1 MPQAVLTRFCK
12 MESLSVANTSF
23 ALNLFSKIKET
34 KETNNI
40 FYSPLSISSAL
51 AMVYLGAA
59 GNTATQMSEVLC
71 FNKPVEPK
79 PVQPVAVTLAQ
90 QQTQTFEIP
99 AALQKILQQKKS
111 TGDIHDSFNKLMSEL
126 NKAEAPYSLSLA
138 NRLYGQ
144 KTYEFVEKFLRDTK
158 TYYNAKLE
166 TVDFQS
172 NAEAERVKINKWVEK
187 QTQEKIKDL
196 LKEGNIDNSTILVL
210 VNAIYFKGNWATQF
224 KVENT
229 KERPFRLNKRDTKPV
244 QMMKQ
249 KAKFPLTF
257 IADLRCRILEM
268 PYNGKE
274 LSMLILL
281 PDSIEDD
288 TTGLEKLEQ
297 ALTYENFMEWTRP
310 DMMDRVEVEVSL
322 PRFKLEESYDMKDL
336 LISMGMVDAFSLDRC
351 DFSRMSPSNNLVLS
365 KVVHKSFVDVNEE
378 GTEAAAAT
386 AAIMMLRCAPIPP
399 EAFVADHPFLFF
411 IQHTPTRSL
420 LFCGRYSSP

>member
-34 KETNNI
+34 NETNNI

-59 GNTATQMSEVLC
+59 GNTATQMS
-71 FNKPVEPK
+71 
-79 PVQPVAVTLAQ
+79 
-90 QQTQTFEIP
+90 
-99 AALQKILQQKKS
+99 
-111 TGDIHDSFNKLMSEL
+111 
-126 NKAEAPYSLSLA
+126 
-138 NRLYGQ
+138 
-144 KTYEFVEKFLRDTK
+144 EKFLRDTK